1 MRGTMEKIDMLQIK
15 SKSRFVYEDK
25 LEVKHQGV
33 SNITINQKEV
43 SVGVLDWQP
52 TKGST
57 RGR

>member
-1 MRGTMEKIDMLQIK
+1 LQIK